1 MGPLVFPGIKGVGM
15 DRRHARVH
23 DRNEQV
29 EQDGDRDEVV
39 DVPHD
44 QGGVAG
50 HAPRATDHLW
60 MARIKQGP

>member
-1 MGPLVFPGIKGVGM
+1 M

-50 HAPRATDHLW
+50 HAPRATDHFW